1 MGDLNVIDRFMAT
14 FIRYIDSGFG
24 LLNDDVARL
33 SSILI
38 GIDITL
44 AGLFWVVDSEANV
57 VGRLLK
63 KILYVGVFALI
74 LNQFSVLSD
83 IIYRSFAGLGLA
95 ATSNTLTPED
105 LLKPGRLAGTGFEAA
120 WPLLKQV
127 AAMLGFTSFFDNFLT
142 IIVLLISW
150 LVVIIAFFILS
161 VQLFITI
168 LEFKLTSL
176 AGFVLVPFALWNRTS
191 FLAERVLGNVIATGV
206 KVMVLAVITGI
217 GSTFFG
223 EFITALQGQEPDIG
237 QAMSLVLASLA
248 LLGLGIFGPGIASG
262 LVSGAPQLGAAAAIG
277 TAGAAAGAAMLAGG
291 AIVAG
296 AGALRATGAAGLGA
310 IRAGAALGSATQTA
324 FALGQ
329 STSAATGIGSVAAG
343 VGAVARAGAGAATRG
358 VGSAMSRVGD
368 AVTEGIDAGRAAAWE
383 ASGGSPAAAS
393 GSSSVPPAYPF
404 GTYPSAAPDWARR
417 LRAEQ
422 SSRAHRHAAAQ
433 AIKDGDRPGSP
444 ANPDLNMKED

>member
-1 MGDLNVIDRFMAT
+1 
-14 FIRYIDSGFG
+14 
-24 LLNDDVARL
+24 
-33 SSILI
+33 
-38 GIDITL
+38 
-44 AGLFWVVDSEANV
+44 
-57 VGRLLK
+57 
-63 KILYVGVFALI
+63 
-74 LNQFSVLSD
+74 
-83 IIYRSFAGLGLA
+83 
-95 ATSNTLTPED
+95 
-105 LLKPGRLAGTGFEAA
+105 
-120 WPLLKQV
+120 
-127 AAMLGFTSFFDNFLT
+127 MLGFTSFFDNFLT

-206 KVMVLAVITGI
+206 KVMVLAVVTGI

-291 AIVAG
+291 TVLAG

-310 IRAGAALGSATQTA
+310 IRAGSALGSATQTA

-329 STSAATGIGSVAAG
+329 AASGATG
-343 VGAVARAGAGAATRG
+343 VGAIAAGLGGIARAGAGAAAHG
-358 VGSAMSRVGD
+358 VRSAAGHVGD
-368 AVTEGIDAGRAAAWE
+368 AVSEGLDAGRAAAWQATGGTPGTSSGQPSAQFT
-383 ASGGSPAAAS
+383 AS
-393 GSSSVPPAYPF
+393 
-404 GTYPSAAPDWARR
+404 SAAPDWARR

-422 SSRAHRHAAAQ
+422 AARAHRHAAAQ

>member
-44 AGLFWVVDSEANV
+44 AGLFWVMDSEANV
-57 VGRLLK
+57 LGRLLK

-74 LNQFSVLSD
+74 LNQFNTLAD

-142 IIVLLISW
+142 IIVLLIAW

-206 KVMVLAVITGI
+206 KVMVLAVVTGI

-277 TAGAAAGAAMLAGG
+277 TAGAAAGAAMLTGG
-291 AIVAG
+291 AVIAG
-296 AGALRATGAAGLGA
+296 AGALRAAGHAGLGA

-324 FALGQ
+324 FALSQ
-329 STSAATGIGSVAAG
+329 AASGATG
-343 VGAVARAGAGAATRG
+343 VGAIAAGLGGVARAGAGAATHRF
-358 VGSAMSRVGD
+358 GSAMSRVGD
-368 AVTEGIDAGRAAAWE
+368 AVTGGIDAGRAAAWQ
-383 ASGGSPAAAS
+383 ATGGSPAGAADS
-393 GSSSVPPAYPF
+393 ISTTSVHS
-404 GTYPSAAPDWARR
+404 SAAPDWARR

-422 SSRAHRHAAAQ
+422 AARAHRHAAAQ

-444 ANPDLNMKED
+444 ANPDLDMKED